1 MRGKTRARDLASS
14 RHHVDD
20 SIRYLGLLQQLGEE
34 QRAEWR
40 LLGWLEDHAVA
51 AGEGRRELPRGH
63 EQREVPR
70 DDLPHHADRLAQRV
84 AEVLPRKRYLLGRSI
99 ELGHPAG
106 VVAKCGCGQRHVK
119 QQRVVDRHP
128 VVERLELRELTGAL
142 LEHVAHLPQ
151 DLGPF
156 RGRQLAPH
164 AAIEGPT
171 GGGHRA
177 VDILGARFGDPCQN
191 MARRRVERLERFSA
205 RRLDPASTD
214 EELLRFPF
222 RKEATSRSSATAM
235 AASYA
240 SARL

>member
-1 MRGKTRARDLASS
+1 MRGKTRARDLAPS

-20 SIRYLGLLQQLGEE
+20 SIRDLGLLQQLGEE

-84 AEVLPRKRYLLGRSI
+84 AEVLPRKRYLLSRSI

-119 QQRVVDRHP
+119 QQRIVDRHP
-128 VVERLELRELTGAL
+128 VVERFELRKLVGPL
-142 LEHVAHLPQ
+142 LEHVTDLPQ
-151 DLGPF
+151 DLRPQRRIH
-156 RGRQLAPH
+156 RGVVRGEVSRGTSDALCWDSCCP
-164 AAIEGPT
+164 AILVGT
-171 GGGHRA
+171 TRA
-177 VDILGARFGDPCQN
+177 RAGQR
-191 MARRRVERLERFSA
+191 
-205 RRLDPASTD
+205 
-214 EELLRFPF
+214 
-222 RKEATSRSSATAM
+222 
-235 AASYA
+235 
-240 SARL
+240 

>member
-1 MRGKTRARDLASS
+1 MRGQTRARDLAPS

-20 SIRYLGLLQQLGEE
+20 SIRDLGLLQQLGEE

-84 AEVLPRKRYLLGRSI
+84 AEVLPRKRYLLSRSI

-119 QQRVVDRHP
+119 QQRIVDRLP
-128 VVERLELRELTGAL
+128 VVERFELRELVGPL
-142 LEHVAHLPQ
+142 LEHVTDLPQ
-151 DLGPF
+151 DLRPF
-156 RGRQLAPH
+156 RRRQLTPR
-164 AAIEGPT
+164 AAIEGPA
-171 GGGHRA
+171 GGGNGA
-177 VDILGARFGDPCQN
+177 VDVLG
-191 MARRRVERLERFSA
+191 
-205 RRLDPASTD
+205 
-214 EELLRFPF
+214 
-222 RKEATSRSSATAM
+222 TAL
-235 AASYA
+235 SYA
-240 SARL
+240 SQDLASGGVARFKSLAAGGLPPAPTQANRIGPPPPEPRDLAVSAHRPGTTTR